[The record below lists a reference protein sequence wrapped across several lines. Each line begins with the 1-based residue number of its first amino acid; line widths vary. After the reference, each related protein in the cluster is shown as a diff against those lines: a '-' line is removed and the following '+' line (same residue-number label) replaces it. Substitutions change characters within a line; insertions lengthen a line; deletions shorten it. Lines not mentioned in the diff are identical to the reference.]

1 MTRFFVSCV
10 LSLAIVMAAATTVAG
25 PGKIEFPAGYKKNH
39 VLYTTVD
46 RPDNKT
52 VRDLYA
58 NSQAAAAARQSKPL
72 PSGSV
77 LTMEVYKAKL
87 DGNGN
92 PAKNASGRFI
102 KDKFA
107 AIVVMEKRSGWG
119 AEYPAEVRNGEWE
132 YAKFTPAGARAKS
145 SDTSKC
151 FACHKSQS
159 NQDFV
164 FSDDA
169 LAAANK

>member
-1 MTRFFVSCV
+1 MTRFSVACA
-10 LSLAIVMAAATTVAG
+10 LSLAIIMAAASTVAG
-25 PGKIEFPAGYKKNH
+25 PGKIEFPAGYRNNH

-58 NSQAAAAARQSKPL
+58 NAQAAAAARKSKPL

-77 LTMEVYKAKL
+77 LTMEVCKAKL
-87 DGNGN
+87 DGNGD
-92 PAKNASGRFI
+92 PAKDASGRFI

-119 AEYPAEVRNGEWE
+119 AEYPKEVRNGEWE
-132 YAKFTPAGARAKS
+132 YAKFTPSGARPNG
-145 SDTSKC
+145 SDMSKC

-159 NQDFV
+159 KQDFV
-164 FSDDA
+164 FSHDA
-169 LAAANK
+169 LAAADK

>member
-1 MTRFFVSCV
+1 MRRFSVACA
-10 LSLAIVMAAATTVAG
+10 LSLAIIMVAATTVAG
-25 PGKIEFPAGYKKNH
+25 PEKMKFPAGYKKNH

-58 NSQAAAAARQSKPL
+58 NSQAAAAARESRPL

-87 DGNGN
+87 DGNGD
-92 PAKNASGRFI
+92 PAKDASGRFI

-119 AEYPAEVRNGEWE
+119 AEYPEEVRNGEWE
-132 YAKFTPAGARAKS
+132 YAKFTPSGARPES
-145 SDTSKC
+145 SDMSKC

-159 NQDFV
+159 DKDFV
-164 FSDDA
+164 FSLDT
-169 LAAANK
+169 LAAGDK